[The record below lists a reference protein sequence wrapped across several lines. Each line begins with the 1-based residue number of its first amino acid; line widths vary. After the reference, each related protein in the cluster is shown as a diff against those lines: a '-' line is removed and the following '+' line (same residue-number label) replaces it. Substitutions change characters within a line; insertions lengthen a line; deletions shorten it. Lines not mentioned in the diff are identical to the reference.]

1 MFDDLQPPR
10 RKESRPT
17 GQAQSSSASDS
28 PFKQSVERETAK
40 LWASLGAALAA
51 PGTGVGA
58 EVLDNWEG
66 YGEGIAKL
74 MTEWYGPEELLLQPA
89 DASAYGQHDISDDAL
104 TGAESPAD
112 LIKAFASLMWLPTER
127 LTGGLHGG
135 RGAVEGQLLQYTRM
149 PTVRI
154 RPKLVMALLKGLAS
168 TTLLAEHQKLV
179 WKNCD
184 GVRLTAN
191 VLVEAGVSEQAMM
204 GTDSGQR
211 FLQGLILYAIHAL
224 RERESRSLLAVE
236 SLQNL
241 LAGWRPEKS
250 RVRVLRLVQMRLVH
264 ELLRQMDRPA
274 MGRIPLSF
282 QDQMSRR
289 ADLAS
294 EYLDL
299 LMAVKMVPLDRQC
312 LYERMAEYAA
322 LIRIEMET
330 IQNPGMA
337 KIAEGSALVQ
347 AWLGRVF
354 PELTFK
360 SSEGSEKQ
368 TPMPAGSGVEKA
380 DETTAPKTEPTKTHS
395 KTTSLFPRLTLE
407 GPEAIGYVGQ
417 NLQFCIAVSHCAPV
431 WRSRSKGLPSWRK
444 AAEELFFTSA
454 SALAGLVVKTG
465 RAEMV
470 YQWLEVS
477 QAIKRMPALADL
489 AGNADYCTVSE
500 VDELL
505 ILWSV
510 LHPACYFTALDEE
523 REKLLR
529 YATYAVNRLLEL
541 LIKRDTDPDE
551 PGVANVINYAV
562 DLIQW
567 LGANTQGIDNRAT
580 ARLSIVRLR
589 GWISSPM
596 EAPEET
602 EQDKEWPTEESGQRL
617 KQQRFQELSRSYSK
631 ATSTSVPGESG
642 GKVIGLVALRLS
654 TLRGDPVALSAPL
667 QSTEWIDYTDWAAGY
682 CINVVVRNYTTLLK
696 QNVGVEGQDRSPLT
710 LYRECVEDA
719 YRRFES
725 LLEQLPQ
732 HEEFPSSMLFADWRS
747 FTDPG
752 LGEMASRLDALESDS
767 SDWSESGPP
776 LGVDQPLW
784 DYYSPPKPSG
794 AAQHSPV
801 NTETPSA
808 EATQKNEQG
817 GSSDLSKLPFGQWLA
832 AADYDFLTSS
842 HESH

>member
-10 RKESRPT
+10 RKESQPT
-17 GQAQSSSASDS
+17 GHTQSSSASES
-28 PFKQSVERETAK
+28 PFKRSVEGETAM
-40 LWASLGAALAA
+40 LWTRLGAALAA
-51 PGTGVGA
+51 PGTDPEA
-58 EVLDNWEG
+58 EVLKDWKG
-66 YGEGIAKL
+66 CGEGIAKL

-149 PTVRI
+149 PTVRA

-211 FLQGLILYAIHAL
+211 FLHGLILYAIHAL
-224 RERESRSLLAVE
+224 REREARSLLAVE

-241 LAGWRPEKS
+241 LAGWSPEKS

-274 MGRIPLSF
+274 TGQIPLSF

-294 EYLDL
+294 GYLDL
-299 LMAVKMVPLDRQC
+299 LTSVKMVPLDRQC
-312 LYERMAEYAA
+312 LYERMAEYVA

-330 IQNPGMA
+330 IQYPDTA
-337 KIAEGSALVQ
+337 KIAEGSALIQ

-360 SSEGSEKQ
+360 SSEGSESQ
-368 TPMPAGSGVEKA
+368 DPTPAGPAVDRV
-380 DETTAPKTEPTKTHS
+380 DETAAPKTEPSQSHS

-407 GPEAIGYVGQ
+407 GPEAFGYVGQ
-417 NLQFCIAVSHCAPV
+417 NLQFCFAVSHCAPV

-444 AAEELFFTSA
+444 ATEELFYTSA
-454 SALAGLVVKTG
+454 SALAGLVVNTG
-465 RAEMV
+465 RAQMV
-470 YQWLEVS
+470 YRWLEVS
-477 QAIKRMPALADL
+477 QAVKRMPALAGL

-510 LHPACYFTALDEE
+510 LHPACYFTASDDE
-523 REKLLR
+523 REDLLG
-529 YATYAVNRLLEL
+529 YASYAAGRLLEL
-541 LIKRDTDPDE
+541 LIKRGTDPLED
-551 PGVANVINYAV
+551 GVANVINYSIA
-562 DLIQW
+562 LMQW
-567 LGANTQGIDNRAT
+567 LGENTQEIDNRVAARQVI
-580 ARLSIVRLR
+580 ARLSD
-589 GWISSPM
+589 WISSPIDDPAKT
-596 EAPEET
+596 APA
-602 EQDKEWPTEESGQRL
+602 KELPTEASGLRF
-617 KQQRFQELSRSYSK
+617 KQQRFQELSRSYSE
-631 ATSTSVPGESG
+631 ATSTSVPGVNGE
-642 GKVIGLVALRLS
+642 KVIGLVALNLVRLRDDILPLS
-654 TLRGDPVALSAPL
+654 TPSK
-667 QSTEWIDYTDWAAGY
+667 SIEWSDYVKWLAEYG
-682 CINVVVRNYTTLLK
+682 INVNVMNYTTLLK
-696 QNVGVEGQDRSPLT
+696 QSIGVDRREVTSLS

-725 LLEQLPQ
+725 LLKKLPGD
-732 HEEFPSSMLFADWRS
+732 EKFPSSMLFTDWRS

-752 LGEMASRLDALESDS
+752 LGQKASQLDASESDS
-767 SDWSESGPP
+767 SDWSACGPP
-776 LGVDQPLW
+776 LGADQPLW
-784 DYYSPPKPSG
+784 DYYSPPKTTG
-794 AAQHSPV
+794 AAKHAAV
-801 NTETPSA
+801 KTEPPNA
-808 EATQKNEQG
+808 EATQKTEQG
-817 GSSDLSKLPFGQWLA
+817 DSLELSKLPFGKWLET
-832 AADYDFLTSS
+832 ADYDFLTSS
-842 HESH
+842 HESP